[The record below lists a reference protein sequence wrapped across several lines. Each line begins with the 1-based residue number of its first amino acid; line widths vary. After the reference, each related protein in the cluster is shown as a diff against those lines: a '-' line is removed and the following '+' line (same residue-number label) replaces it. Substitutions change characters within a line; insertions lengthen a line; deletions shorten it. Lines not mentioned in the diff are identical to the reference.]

1 MRFSLMYPAVVFTA
15 ACLFMPSAMAGDCV
29 SVPERERLLALDED
43 AFDQDMQGGWRAVA
57 SEPHC
62 QEAAADLIR
71 EWRIRHQ
78 STAGILFWHEGQIR
92 ASLEDREAAVALF
105 KQSYKPA
112 SPGTTAWNAY
122 VDASIAFLTRDK
134 PALLRARENLRQVN
148 PSPEYEVKDGRFEIE
163 LNDGSRHS
171 MRWPPNIDVVDGL
184 VNCFDASYDTAYG
197 QSCRAGPPETP

>member
-1 MRFSLMYPAVVFTA
+1 MRFSLILPPMLATA
-15 ACLFMPSAMAGDCV
+15 AFLFAPGAMAGDCV
-29 SVPERERLLALDED
+29 SAQERERLLALDED

-57 SEPHC
+57 REPRC
-62 QEAAADLIR
+62 QEAAADLVR
-71 EWRIRHQ
+71 DWRIRHQ
-78 STAGILFWHEGQIR
+78 STASILFWHEGQIR
-92 ASLEDREAAVALF
+92 AGMEERDAAVALF

-122 VDASIAFLTRDK
+122 VDASIAFLAQDK

-148 PSPEYEVKDGRFEIE
+148 PPPEYEVKDGRFEIE
-163 LNDGSRHS
+163 MSDGSRHS

-197 QSCRAGPPETP
+197 SSCRAGPPNTP